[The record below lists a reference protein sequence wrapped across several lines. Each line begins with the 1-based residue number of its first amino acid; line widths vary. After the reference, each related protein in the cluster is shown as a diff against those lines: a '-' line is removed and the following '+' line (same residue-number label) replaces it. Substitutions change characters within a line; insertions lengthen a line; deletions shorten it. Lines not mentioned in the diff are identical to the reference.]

1 VGKLPGMSSVEIQAL
16 AVLGALKDAG
26 YRLSELDG
34 VINLNPYQSPACSR
48 RLSQSILASSRASAR
63 VRTRKKV
70 DLTVGGNRLYC
81 SALTGA
87 LSFSRSHTA
96 RASIGSCTV
105 ALRSREVFGQAISD
119 LTPISLRRWP
129 MGSR

>member
-1 VGKLPGMSSVEIQAL
+1 MGKLPGMSSVEIQAL

-70 DLTVGGNRLYC
+70 DLTAPLSDAPPGRACSSRGGR
-81 SALTGA
+81 APGER
-87 LSFSRSHTA
+87 FGRA
-96 RASIGSCTV
+96 RAHSTTDSGEGDYRQPPRGPETN
-105 ALRSREVFGQAISD
+105 AGGA
-119 LTPISLRRWP
+119 
-129 MGSR
+129 

>member
-34 VINLNPYQSPACSR
+34 VINLKPYQSPACSR

-70 DLTVGGNRLYC
+70 DLTLGKIDC
-81 SALTGA
+81 
-87 LSFSRSHTA
+87 TA
-96 RASIGSCTV
+96 R
-105 ALRSREVFGQAISD
+105 R
-119 LTPISLRRWP
+119 
-129 MGSR
+129 